1 MVVIPIVLFYA
12 GYWILKNK
20 ATIDER
26 QYEQILKDLEARL

>member
-1 MVVIPIVLFYA
+1 MILIPILLFFA

-26 QYEQILKDLEARL
+26 QYVQILKDLEK